1 MPPSVSL
8 AVVNA
13 RVKTNDPTRPWA
25 NGVAVTGDQ
34 ISFVGSSAEIKKL
47 AGTAARVVDA
57 GGRVLLSAS
66 ADGNDP
72 AEIKIANQTPA
83 NFMVVDHE
91 PPANSTWSNPGYRV
105 LMRVVRGMVLEN
117 TLA

>member
-1 MPPSVSL
+1 MPPSISL

-13 RVKTNDPTRPWA
+13 RVKTNDPARPWA
-25 NGVAVTGDQ
+25 NGVAVIGDQ

-47 AGTAARVVDA
+47 AGTAARVIDA
-57 GGRVLLSAS
+57 GGRFLLSAS

-72 AEIKIANQTPA
+72 SEIKIASQTPA